1 VLDPQFRKA
10 GCRDANLSLGYVDNT
25 ITSPPMGTFFWIELI
40 KSLFVIPLN
49 FGFLDPLFLEFSP
62 LLALGNFHGF
72 CEYKG

>member
-1 VLDPQFRKA
+1 
-10 GCRDANLSLGYVDNT
+10 VDNT

-62 LLALGNFHGF
+62 LLALGNFHVF
-72 CEYKG
+72 CEYKARDNDNLFFLLFSP